1 MATIESNEGLMV
13 WIMTA
18 LADTLEA
25 HAILKGGM
33 VLRLLDCPRHT
44 NDLDYVFVP
53 YDSKKTIVPLIER
66 ALRSLDGATWS
77 HALHST
83 SVRFLVSY
91 QQYSTQIE
99 ANVAST
105 CATEPLST
113 SVLARPAQQTPRV
126 IRVMRLDLALAHKM
140 GAWNERGLMRDLYDI
155 YFLHTTLGKM
165 PDLPTLNGRLA
176 RVRYAKNVSRA
187 GKPKTMTLQELCHKL
202 RDAVQTLDAKAVA
215 QQLGDYLTPTE
226 YAGLEHKITMS
237 VTHLVD
243 GLMQVLG
250 GRGEK

>member
-33 VLRLLDCPRHT
+33 VLRLLDCPRYT

-53 YDSKKTIVPLIER
+53 YDSKKAVVPLIER
-66 ALRSLDGATWS
+66 ALRTLDGVTWS

-91 QQYSTQIE
+91 EKFSTQIE
-99 ANVAST
+99 ANVASA
-105 CATEPLST
+105 CSSEPVST
-113 SVLARPAQQTPRV
+113 SALARPAQQTPRV
-126 IRVMRLDLALAHKM
+126 IRVMRLDLALAHKL

-155 YFLHTTLGKM
+155 YFLHTMLGKR

-176 RVRYAKNVSRA
+176 RVRYAKGVSRA
-187 GKPKTMTLQELCHKL
+187 GKPKTITLQELCRKL
-202 RDAVQTLDAKAVA
+202 RDAAHTLDAKAVA

-226 YAGLEHKITMS
+226 YTGLEHKIKIS
-237 VTHLVD
+237 VAHLVEA
-243 GLMQVLG
+243 LLHV
-250 GRGEK
+250 